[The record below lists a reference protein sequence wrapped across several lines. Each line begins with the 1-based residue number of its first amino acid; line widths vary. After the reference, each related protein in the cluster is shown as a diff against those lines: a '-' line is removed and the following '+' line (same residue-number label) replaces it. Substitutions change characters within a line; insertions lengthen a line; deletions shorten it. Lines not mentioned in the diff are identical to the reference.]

1 MPGKSKK
8 GGGLQTEKYAFKM
21 EDPSRKTRRIRKRIQ
36 KTREKSNNTN
46 PYENPK
52 KDERLHNKE
61 MRLIDN
67 LRASRAEDN
76 SAFNLDPVPADK
88 QKSVGKLPE
97 NVRNKMGFEM
107 NPKNINKEGFKMA
120 GNPTYQAMKLDP
132 INEQRSKE
140 YTEAR
145 SATVGFPGST
155 DFGIQGPFNEG
166 YEDKGTGSFNVSY
179 ALGDKVN
186 APSEIKPKSSPKT
199 NAASNTPATGS
210 GGFGEVSLGNFDLK
224 LPKLN
229 KADLSGGK
237 PNETQALTPRE
248 MRRNQR
254 NVKFLKRRIRKGE
267 RKGDNMES
275 TRQALG
281 NAQAQQAGNFK
292 PGQKF
297 KTPAG
302 TGSYV
307 TPKQNREKNGS
318 VIGNA
323 LKNTFGK
330 KEGGSKVGN
339 ALRNAGGIF
348 KKKTKSSKSFKG
360 GMR

>member
-8 GGGLQTEKYAFKM
+8 GGGLKTEKYSFTM
-21 EDPSRKTRRIRKRIQ
+21 
-36 KTREKSNNTN
+36 
-46 PYENPK
+46 
-52 KDERLHNKE
+52 
-61 MRLIDN
+61 
-67 LRASRAEDN
+67 
-76 SAFNLDPVPADK
+76 SAFNLDPDVKAAKEKAIKNGFDKATADK
-88 QKSVGKLPE
+88 VF
-97 NVRNKMGFEM
+97 KME
-107 NPKNINKEGFKMA
+107 PKNINKEGFKMA

-199 NAASNTPATGS
+199 STASDTPATGS

-318 VIGNA
+318 VIGNT

-360 GMR
+360 GMI